1 MKLPIFLCAALL
13 LSACLRTPEKRTLY
27 SLTPPTPD
35 AMQVT
40 EFPGLHNVVSYAP
53 GLYSGAQPEGQ
64 EGFESLRALGVR
76 TVISVDG
83 ALPDLK
89 AAHAEGL
96 RYVHLP
102 IGYNGVPEER
112 ALQLA
117 KAIET
122 LPGPIYVHCHHGKHR
137 SAGALATAGV
147 MTGKFDNAFAVARM
161 KVSGTAPAYTG
172 LYASAEQA
180 TRLAPELI
188 AKQPAD
194 FPEQSK
200 PSGMVSGMVSID
212 ELNDQLKAVEKAGW
226 KTPADSPDLVP
237 VSIARQLVEQFDGLL
252 PDACT
257 VREGPNFSGMLTDSS
272 AKSQAI
278 REGLEQ
284 GLAAAELT
292 ERMKALQASCKACHK
307 QYRD

>member
-1 MKLPIFLCAALL
+1 MKHLL
-13 LSACLRTPEKRTLY
+13 LLGAVLLFTACLRTPTSVTQH
-27 SLTPPTPD
+27 SLRPPAPD
-35 AMQVT
+35 APQVAD
-40 EFPGLHNVVSYAP
+40 FPGLHNVVAYAP
-53 GLYSGAQPEGQ
+53 GLYSGAQPEGS
-64 EGFESLRALGVR
+64 EGFVSLRELGVR

-89 AAHAEGL
+89 GARVEGL

-147 MTGKFDNAFAVARM
+147 MTGKFDNAFAIARM

-172 LYASAEQA
+172 LYAAAEQA
-180 TRLAPELI
+180 KRMDPQLI
-188 AKQPAD
+188 AQLQVEL
-194 FPEQSK
+194 PEQSK

-237 VSIARQLVEQFDGLL
+237 VSIARQLMEQFDGLL

-257 VREGPNFSGMLTDSS
+257 VREGPNFAGMLTDSS
-272 AKSQAI
+272 AKAQALRI
-278 REGLEQ
+278 GLEQ
-284 GLAAAELT
+284 GLAAAELS
-292 ERMKALQASCKACHK
+292 ERMKALQASCKTCHK